1 MIARGLLRGNAGR
14 LACLRAL
21 HRSSALS
28 KAQTFAMPAMSPTME
43 KGGIVEWKFKVGEP
57 FSAGDVLLEVET
69 DKAQIDVEAQ
79 DDGKLAKIVVDNG
92 AKDINVGEVIAYLA
106 EPEDDLA
113 TLELPQPEKSTGK
126 SKAETK
132 SAAKPSATAKTS
144 PASSSQENKP
154 EPKKNAPSKSSSDSK
169 SSTGVAVKANP
180 SQTLLPSVQML
191 LHVNNISAEDALNNI
206 PASGPNGRIL
216 KGDVLSY
223 LGKVSQES
231 VTKLAEYIEKGSAL
245 DLTNIELK
253 EPEPAPKAKEEVAKK
268 EPVVLSEQLHLKVA
282 SGVTYEQLARSLESY
297 VKEAKYLAHEQPTT
311 NPYSEHFDAV
321 FEELITPE
329 PRAPRFEVSYDLIS
343 LGSSDISAKQQDD
356 IFDLLAG
363 TKPSP
368 AASEV
373 ETAQPNEFLV
383 SVRVQVSDKF
393 TDAPT
398 KAERFVQYLRD
409 LESSAEL

>member
-21 HRSSALS
+21 HRSCALS
-28 KAQTFAMPAMSPTME
+28 KAQIFAMPAMSPTME

-69 DKAQIDVEAQ
+69 DKSQIDVEAQ

-113 TLELPQPEKSTGK
+113 TLELPQAENASGK
-126 SKAETK
+126 PQAETNSAPK
-132 SAAKPSATAKTS
+132 SSATAETS
-144 PASSSQENKP
+144 SASSKQESKP
-154 EPKKNAPSKSSSDSK
+154 EPKKAVSSGKSSDSK
-169 SSTGVAVKANP
+169 SSTSVPAKANP
-180 SQTLLPSVQML
+180 SQTLLPSVQVL
-191 LHVNNISAEDALNNI
+191 LHINNISVEDALNNI
-206 PASGPNGRIL
+206 SASGPNGRIL

-253 EPEPAPKAKEEVAKK
+253 KPEPASDVKEEIVKK
-268 EPVVLSEQLHLKVA
+268 EPIVLSNQLHLKVE

-297 VKEAKYLAHEQPTT
+297 IKEAKYLSHEQPIS

-329 PRAPRFEVSYDLIS
+329 PRAPRFEVSYDLIPLS
-343 LGSSDISAKQQDD
+343 GSDISAKQQDD

-363 TKPSP
+363 TNPSP
-368 AASEV
+368 AKREAD
-373 ETAQPNEFLV
+373 TAQPNEFLV
-383 SVRVQVSDKF
+383 SLRVQVSDKF
-393 TDAPT
+393 TDSQI
-398 KAERFVQYLRD
+398 KAERFVEYLKD
-409 LESSAEL
+409 LETSAEL

>member
-1 MIARGLLRGNAGR
+1 M
-14 LACLRAL
+14 
-21 HRSSALS
+21 
-28 KAQTFAMPAMSPTME
+28 
-43 KGGIVEWKFKVGEP
+43 
-57 FSAGDVLLEVET
+57 
-69 DKAQIDVEAQ
+69 
-79 DDGKLAKIVVDNG
+79 
-92 AKDINVGEVIAYLA
+92 
-106 EPEDDLA
+106 
-113 TLELPQPEKSTGK
+113 
-126 SKAETK
+126 
-132 SAAKPSATAKTS
+132 
-144 PASSSQENKP
+144 
-154 EPKKNAPSKSSSDSK
+154 
-169 SSTGVAVKANP
+169 
-180 SQTLLPSVQML
+180 
-191 LHVNNISAEDALNNI
+191 
-206 PASGPNGRIL
+206 
-216 KGDVLSY
+216 
-223 LGKVSQES
+223 SQES